1 MASLG
6 QNGSRHS
13 GGDPILRP
21 ATAADAEFAYLLLE
35 QTMRRHALMTWGVWL
50 EAQARAAM
58 TADACAGRSQ
68 VIALGTVPV
77 GLLRLDRHATHLQL
91 EQLFLL
97 PAYQRMGMGERVLQ
111 TVFGQARSL
120 GLPIRLRVL
129 QVNPAKGFYARHG
142 FRVVHAS
149 AERLSMEWQAPSDGR
164 GP

>member
-1 MASLG
+1 MPVPDKEGRRQA
-6 QNGSRHS
+6 
-13 GGDPILRP
+13 GGDPSLRS
-21 ATAADAEFAYLLLE
+21 ATAADAEFAYLVLE
-35 QTMRRHALMTWGVWL
+35 QTMRRHAVATWGAWL
-50 EAQARAAM
+50 ESQARAAM

-68 VIALGTVPV
+68 VIELGTVPV

-91 EQLFLL
+91 EQLFVL
-97 PAYQRMGMGERVLQ
+97 PAYQRMGMGKRVLQ

-129 QVNPAKGFYARHG
+129 QVNPAKGFHARHG

-149 AERLSMEWQAPSDGR
+149 AERLSMEWQAPSDGC